1 MGVPRGLNTLPPGA
15 AVGDPVELK
24 RAFQDQLRRE
34 LGARAGASHST
45 LGDRR
50 VARAASRKMTAAGA
64 PGAQY
69 ILDGDVRARQTLE
82 PALGLPQ
89 LTAVKLATFA
99 DDVESRVR
107 REKQSADWAASADA
121 AGGAPC
127 LTRPD
132 VKLGAGGSGG
142 GERAFRFRKAVY
154 GAPLGA
160 AGATARERAAA
171 GPPGFRAA
179 RESTTIAFPGG
190 DAFGARGAPA
200 RGGRLPARPA
210 SAARGKHK
218 PRVSRARSRETD
230 AGAARAA
237 GKGALG
243 VATSANVDAG
253 ADHFPSTPVSAN
265 AGVSDAPWPRPITPD
280 APAERMPG
288 TRPPA
293 GGSRVRSRAAAR
305 PARLSAGQP
314 SARALLAARAV
325 ASAAAAARASQRDA
339 KGDRVAA
346 EALRVALA
354 RAAEETKQAPPSVTL
369 QFRDAFADAEALLS
383 AARGRE
389 AARQTLVAAVTRN
402 QPSSFALA
410 EALET
415 GGLADD
421 DPAVLA
427 MRACLNRAARE
438 ARARDETSAS
448 SSSAPE
454 TFLAPDGELHPAQEK
469 SRAASPK
476 ETSPGFAPSSPD
488 AREVGRGSLLGGG
501 GGRATLRVVEL
512 VGEGADGR
520 VMRCVDAATESATC
534 AVKEFKIHE
543 NDPDVEEVRRTSE
556 REVRALRSL
565 DHPNIV
571 RHLGDFYQN
580 DKLYVAMEFVPRT
593 LLQILQAAE
602 RGAGDAIGS
611 RLDERL
617 DERRDAAE
625 TRELSSAEAPFE
637 APFETTEPLGG
648 LPAES
653 VRRYVFQL
661 CLALAYLHARGYVY
675 RDVKPENL
683 LVGDDGVLKLCDFGF
698 ARELPGTTRENG
710 ETDDARVPLTDYV
723 ATRWYR
729 APELLLGQPYRAAD
743 GAGGVTRAG
752 YGQPVDMWAVGCLAG
767 ELRDGEPMFPGEND
781 VDQLRL
787 VQRCLGRLTPG
798 QMMAFSVNPHNA
810 GVTFPEDE
818 LGVPEESL
826 SARYG
831 GVFDDVALDFVR
843 GLLELNPRLRRTGA
857 ACLEHPYFRGLQS

>member
-1 MGVPRGLNTLPPGA
+1 MGVPRGINTLPPGA

-34 LGARAGASHST
+34 LGARAGDIHST

-50 VARAASRKMTAAGA
+50 VARAPSRKMTAAGA

-99 DDVESRVR
+99 DDVESRVG

-121 AGGAPC
+121 ASGAPG
-127 LTRPD
+127 LTKPD

-142 GERAFRFRKAVY
+142 GARAFRFRKAVY
-154 GAPLGA
+154 GAPRDAAPGA
-160 AGATARERAAA
+160 SARERAAA
-171 GPPGFRAA
+171 DPPGFRAA
-179 RESTTIAFPGG
+179 RGTTTIAFPGG
-190 DAFGARGAPA
+190 DAFIRSRGAPA
-200 RGGRLPARPA
+200 RGGRFRARPA
-210 SAARGKHK
+210 SGARGKHK
-218 PRVSRARSRETD
+218 PRVSRAWNREPALSGAPTP
-230 AGAARAA
+230 ANEGAAATEAA
-237 GKGALG
+237 APP
-243 VATSANVDAG
+243 
-253 ADHFPSTPVSAN
+253 ADHFPTSAS
-265 AGVSDAPWPRPITPD
+265 AVAADAPWPKPITPD
-280 APAERMPG
+280 APPEKKRV
-288 TRPPA
+288 PA
-293 GGSRVRSRAAAR
+293 SLLSGRSRARGRAAPR
-305 PARLSAGQP
+305 PARLAAGQP
-314 SARALLAARAV
+314 DARARLAARAV
-325 ASAAAAARASQRDA
+325 ASAAAAARASRRDA
-339 KGDRVAA
+339 KADRLAM
-346 EALRVALA
+346 EALHAALYA
-354 RAAEETKQAPPSVTL
+354 YAAALPEGSRNEHAFTRP
-369 QFRDAFADAEALLS
+369 FRDAIADAEALLA

-389 AARQTLVAAVTRN
+389 AARRALDAAVTRN

-410 EALET
+410 EAREK
-415 GGLADD
+415 GGLAED

-438 ARARDETSAS
+438 ARARDETSARRS
-448 SSSAPE
+448 GARLVARRAE
-454 TFLAPDGELHPAQEK
+454 GDGSVDGSVGAEERSDSGGVSNEAEAE
-469 SRAASPK
+469 RTN
-476 ETSPGFAPSSPD
+476 EV
-488 AREVGRGSLLGGG
+488 VGRGSLLGAAGTL
-501 GGRATLRVVEL
+501 AALRVVEL
-512 VGEGADGR
+512 VGEGAYGR
-520 VMRCVDAATESATC
+520 VMRCADAATESRFC
-534 AVKEFKIHE
+534 AVKEFKIHAS
-543 NDPDVEEVRRTSE
+543 DPDVEEVRRTSE

-571 RHLGDFYQN
+571 KHLGDFYQN

-602 RGAGDAIGS
+602 RDADFFDARDDAKTPDVLGDDQVS
-611 RLDERL
+611 VEM
-617 DERRDAAE
+617 RDAEQTAN
-625 TRELSSAEAPFE
+625 
-637 APFETTEPLGG
+637 EPPPPAGG
-648 LPAES
+648 LPAEE

-698 ARELPGTTRENG
+698 ARELPGAEDTG
-710 ETDDARVPLTDYV
+710 DGAPLTDYV

-743 GAGGVTRAG
+743 GVGGVTRAG

-818 LGVPEESL
+818 LGVFEESL
-826 SARYG
+826 PARYG

-843 GLLELNPRLRRTGA
+843 GLLELNPRQRRTGA
-857 ACLEHPYFRGLQS
+857 ACLEHPYFQGLR